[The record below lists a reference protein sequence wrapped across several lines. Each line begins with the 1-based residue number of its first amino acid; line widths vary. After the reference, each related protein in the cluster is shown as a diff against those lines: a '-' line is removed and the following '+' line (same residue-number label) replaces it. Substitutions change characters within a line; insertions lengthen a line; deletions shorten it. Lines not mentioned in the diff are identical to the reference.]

1 MVEDTF
7 QLRARKRLLNDK
19 LFANR
24 MDTAHKSCIREI
36 LRVTENPETISFA
49 GGLPNPKFFPVKEI
63 ANASSKV
70 LEEDCA
76 NVLQYSTTEGYLP
89 LREYIAERYRTKK
102 GLKVG
107 PDEILITN
115 GSQQGIDLIGK
126 VFLDKGDQIVM
137 ERPGYLGA
145 IQALSMYEPIYRS
158 IPLLDDGIDT
168 DLLETTFRG
177 GGIKLFYT
185 VPNFQNPSGIT
196 YSGQKR
202 RDVAD
207 ILKKHGVIF
216 IEDDPYGEL
225 RFIGEDLPSMGTY
238 IEDNIILLGT
248 FSKIIA
254 PGLRLGWICAKKDIM
269 ERIIVAKQASD
280 LHSNQLSQRVIYQY
294 LIDNDIDRHIMRIRD
309 AYKKRRDLM
318 VSMITEHFPEEIRCT
333 EPDGGMFLWITLPE
347 RISSL
352 DLFNLAIQENVAF
365 VPGNAFY
372 VDGGGNNTL
381 RLNFSNSDETKIEEG
396 IERLANI
403 IKTL

>member
-1 MVEDTF
+1 MGT
-7 QLRARKRLLNDK
+7 
-19 LFANR
+19 
-24 MDTAHKSCIREI
+24 THKSFIREI
-36 LRVTENPETISFA
+36 LRVTENSNMISFA
-49 GGLPNPKFFPVKEI
+49 GGLPNLDFFPAKEI
-63 ANASSKV
+63 ANASLKV
-70 LEEDCA
+70 LEEDGR

-89 LREYIAERYRTKK
+89 LREYIAERYRRKK
-102 GLKVG
+102 GLKVD

-115 GSQQGIDLIGK
+115 GAQQGIDLIGK
-126 VFLDKGDQIVM
+126 VFLDKGDQIVI

-145 IQALSMYEPIYRS
+145 IQAFSMYEPIYQS

-168 DLLETTFRG
+168 DLLGKTFRG
-177 GGIKLFYT
+177 GDIKLFYA

-196 YSGQKR
+196 YSKQKR

-207 ILKKHGVIF
+207 IIEKNDSIL

-225 RFIGEDLPSMGTY
+225 RFMGEDLPSMGTY

-248 FSKIIA
+248 FSKIVA
-254 PGLRLGWICAKKDIM
+254 PGLRLGWICAKEDIM
-269 ERIIVAKQASD
+269 ERIIIAKQASD

-318 VSMITEHFPEEIRCT
+318 VSMITEHFTEEVRCIEPE
-333 EPDGGMFLWITLPE
+333 GGMFLWATLPE

-352 DLFNLAIQENVAF
+352 ELFNLAIQENVAF

-381 RLNFSNSDETKIEEG
+381 RLNFSNSDEEKIEKG
-396 IERLANI
+396 IKRLANI